1 MPILYIT
8 QVLGV
13 ALGLTHKQVMLDRLF
28 VPLKDFSRDK
38 IKSHNDHK
46 GRLN

>member
-1 MPILYIT
+1 MYIT

-13 ALGLTHKQVMLDRLF
+13 ALGLTFKEVMLDRLF
-28 VPLKDFSRDK
+28 VPLKNSSRSK
-38 IKSHNDHK
+38 VNSHNNHK